1 MCAIVAVG
9 DGYPG
14 PLGLV
19 AFVGVKLGGYVLA
32 GLALKKA
39 YPAIVAS
46 AVKIATIRTGLGIF
60 LGACFWFLSFKYLTS
75 SPAFNETPLIP
86 YGWLMALRIVIWA
99 LVISIF
105 IGKAEGSYFEIL
117 AVLNFGIY
125 LVVPVGCSR
134 ILLAVISPGRIP
146 VC

>member
-1 MCAIVAVG
+1 
-9 DGYPG
+9 
-14 PLGLV
+14 V

-46 AVKIATIRTGLGIF
+46 AVKIATMRTGLGMF

-86 YGWLMALRIVIWA
+86 YGWLMARRIVIWA

-105 IGKAEGSYFEIL
+105 IGKAEGSTSKFL
-117 AVLNFGIY
+117 LLSTLGS
-125 LVVPVGCSR
+125 LWSCLLDVPG
-134 ILLAVISPGRIP
+134 ILLAVISPGAFQ
-146 VC
+146 CAS